1 LHDITSVLR
10 RRAANVRLVVVP
22 AAVQGASA
30 PEELCRAL
38 DRVNRWGG
46 ADLVIIGRGG
56 GAHEDLWAF
65 NDERVA
71 RAVAACRV
79 PTISAVGHEIDIS
92 ICDLVADYR
101 AATPSAAAE
110 AATRSQDELRGELA
124 RLSSRITS
132 STRSV
137 VRSSADRLRH
147 LARDL
152 AAASSDHV
160 LSRRTQL
167 ETIAG
172 RLHVLSPLAT
182 LARGYAVARGTDG
195 TTLDSIA
202 AFRDR
207 MSFELVVR
215 DGVVPAK
222 VSGARRGSP

>member
-1 LHDITSVLR
+1 
-10 RRAANVRLVVVP
+10 
-22 AAVQGASA
+22 
-30 PEELCRAL
+30 
-38 DRVNRWGG
+38 
-46 ADLVIIGRGG
+46 
-56 GAHEDLWAF
+56 
-65 NDERVA
+65 
-71 RAVAACRV
+71 
-79 PTISAVGHEIDIS
+79 
-92 ICDLVADYR
+92 
-101 AATPSAAAE
+101 
-110 AATRSQDELRGELA
+110 
-124 RLSSRITS
+124 
-132 STRSV
+132 